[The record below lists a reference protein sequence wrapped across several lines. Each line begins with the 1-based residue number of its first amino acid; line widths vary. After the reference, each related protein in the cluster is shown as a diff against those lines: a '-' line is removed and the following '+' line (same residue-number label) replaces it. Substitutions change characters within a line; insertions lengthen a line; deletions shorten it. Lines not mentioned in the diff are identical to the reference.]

1 MNQQISEILRYSR
14 EWRRIGIETCLCNVE
29 KIWGIRKLH
38 KFSIK
43 ITDELDKN
51 PQKIPEGTNF
61 LGVILTKSPIM
72 CLDIENEGE
81 SIGEFYRIM
90 EDSSIKIDDLF
101 GEITLNRGIH
111 LYFRIPDVRKGKNQ
125 YKKSYKN
132 LNYDLL
138 FTGKSFTVP
147 SIFNDSKYDL
157 FSRSIFDMN
166 SIDDIPN
173 FPESLD
179 FLL

>member
-1 MNQQISEILRYSR
+1 MGHQISEILRYSR

-29 KIWGIRKLH
+29 KVWGIRKLH
-38 KFSIK
+38 RFSIK
-43 ITDELDKN
+43 ITEELEKN

-61 LGVILTKSPIM
+61 LGVILSKSPIM

-81 SIGEFYRIM
+81 SIEEFYRIM

-101 GEITLNRGIH
+101 GEISLNGGIH
-111 LYFRIPDVRKGKNQ
+111 LYFRIPDEKKVKNQ

-138 FTGKSFTVP
+138 FSGKCFTAP
-147 SIFNDSKYDL
+147 SVFNNKRYDVL
-157 FSRSIFDMN
+157 NKSIFDIN
-166 SIDDIPN
+166 SIEEIPY
-173 FPESLD
+173 FPESLN